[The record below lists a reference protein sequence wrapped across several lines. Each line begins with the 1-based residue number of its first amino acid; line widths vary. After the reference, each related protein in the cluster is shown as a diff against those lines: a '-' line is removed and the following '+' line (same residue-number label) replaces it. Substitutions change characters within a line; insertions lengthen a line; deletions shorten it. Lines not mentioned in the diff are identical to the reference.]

1 MLRARAIPCLLLK
14 GDGLVKTVRFKE
26 PKYVGDPI
34 NAVKIFN
41 EKEVDELIFLDITA
55 TPARREPDFERVRD
69 IASECF
75 MPMCYGGGVRSL
87 DHARKLFNLGVEKV
101 SLNTAAAEQPALIT
115 ELAGVFGNQ
124 SVIVGVDVKRDW
136 LGRPRVF
143 THCGTKN
150 TGREPVEYVRE
161 MEQRGAGE
169 ILLNSVDRDGT
180 MQGFDTELI
189 GEVTRAVQVPVVACG
204 GAGSVAHLGAA
215 VAAGASGVAAGSLFV
230 FTGPHRAVLINYPSP
245 RELRDAFAPTA
256 VAA

>member
-1 MLRARAIPCLLLK
+1 MFRARVIPCLLLK

-55 TPARREPDFERVRD
+55 TPEGRTPSFERVRN

-87 DHARKLFNLGVEKV
+87 EHSRQLFNLGVEKV
-101 SLNTAAAEQPALIT
+101 ALNTAAAETPALIT
-115 ELAGVFGNQ
+115 ELANAFGNQ
-124 SVIVGVDVKRDW
+124 SIIVGVDVKNDW

-150 TGREPVEYVRE
+150 TGRGPVEYIRE
-161 MEQRGAGE
+161 MEERGAGE

-180 MQGFDTELI
+180 MRGFDVELI
-189 GEVTRAVQVPVVACG
+189 REVTKAVHVPVVACG
-204 GAGSVAHLGAA
+204 GAGSVAHLGEA
-215 VAAGASGVAAGSLFV
+215 VTAGASGVAAGSLFV
-230 FTGPHRAVLINYPSP
+230 FTGPHRAVLINYPTAA
-245 RELRDAFAPTA
+245 ELQAISH
-256 VAA
+256 

>member
-1 MLRARAIPCLLLK
+1 MLRPRIIPCLLIHR
-14 GDGLVKTVRFKE
+14 GGLVKTIGFAQ
-26 PKYVGDPI
+26 PTYVGDPI

-55 TPARREPDFERVRD
+55 TPEGRTPSFERVRD

-87 DHARKLFNLGVEKV
+87 EHARQLFNLGVEKV
-101 SLNTAAAEQPALIT
+101 ALNTAAAETPVLIT
-115 ELAGVFGNQ
+115 ELANAFGNQ
-124 SVIVGVDVKRDW
+124 SIIVGVDVKRDW

-150 TGREPVEYVRE
+150 TGRSPVEYVRE
-161 MEQRGAGE
+161 MEERGAGE

-180 MQGFDTELI
+180 MAGFDAELI
-189 GEVTRAVQVPVVACG
+189 REVTQAVQVPVVACG

-230 FTGPHRAVLINYPSP
+230 FTGPHRAVLISYPSVA
-245 RELRDAFAPTA
+245 ELQAISA
-256 VAA
+256 

>member
-1 MLRARAIPCLLLK
+1 MFRARVIPCLLLK

-55 TPARREPDFERVRD
+55 TPEGRTPSFDRVRD

-87 DHARKLFNLGVEKV
+87 EHARQLFNLGVEKV
-101 SLNTAAAEQPALIT
+101 ALNTAAAESPALIT
-115 ELAGVFGNQ
+115 ELANAFGNQ
-124 SVIVGVDVKRDW
+124 SIIVGVDVKSDW

-150 TGREPVEYVRE
+150 TGRVPVEYVRE
-161 MEQRGAGE
+161 MEERGAGE

-180 MQGFDTELI
+180 MHGFDVELI
-189 GEVTRAVQVPVVACG
+189 REVTGVVHIPVVACG

-230 FTGPHRAVLINYPSP
+230 FTGPHRAVLINYPTAS
-245 RELRDAFAPTA
+245 ELNDAFAP
-256 VAA
+256 VSAA

>member
-1 MLRARAIPCLLLK
+1 MFRARVIPCLLLK
-14 GDGLVKTVRFKE
+14 GDGLVKTVRFKD

-55 TPARREPDFERVRD
+55 TPEGRTPSFDRVRD

-75 MPMCYGGGVRSL
+75 MPMCYGGGVRSQE
-87 DHARKLFNLGVEKV
+87 HARQLFNLGVEKV
-101 SLNTAAAEQPALIT
+101 ALNTAAAETPALIT
-115 ELAGVFGNQ
+115 ELANAFGNQ
-124 SVIVGVDVKRDW
+124 SIIVGVDVKRDW

-150 TGREPVEYVRE
+150 TGRAPVEYARE
-161 MEQRGAGE
+161 MEERGAGE

-180 MQGFDTELI
+180 MQGFDDELI
-189 GEVTRAVQVPVVACG
+189 REVTQAVHVPVVACG

-230 FTGPHRAVLINYPSP
+230 FTGPHRAVLINYPTTA
-245 RELRDAFAPTA
+245 ELSDAFAP
-256 VAA
+256 VAAA

>member
-1 MLRARAIPCLLLK
+1 MFRARVIPCLLLK

-41 EKEVDELIFLDITA
+41 DKEVDELIFLDITA
-55 TPARREPDFERVRD
+55 TPENRTPSFDRVRD

-87 DHARKLFNLGVEKV
+87 EHARQLFNLGVEKV
-101 SLNTAAAEQPALIT
+101 ALNSAAAETPALIT
-115 ELAGVFGNQ
+115 ELANAFGNQ
-124 SVIVGVDVKRDW
+124 SIIVGVDVKRDW
-136 LGRPRVF
+136 MGRPRVF
-143 THCGTKN
+143 IRCGTSN
-150 TGREPVEYVRE
+150 TGRVPLEYVRE

-180 MQGFDTELI
+180 MQGFDAELI
-189 GEVTRAVQVPVVACG
+189 REVTQAVHIPVVACG
-204 GAGSVAHLGAA
+204 GAGSVAHLGEA

-230 FTGPHRAVLINYPSP
+230 FTGPHRAVLINYPTAI
-245 RELRDAFAPTA
+245 ELRDAFAP
-256 VAA
+256 VAAEA

>member
-1 MLRARAIPCLLLK
+1 MFRARVIPCLLLK
-14 GDGLVKTVRFKE
+14 GGGLVKTVRFKE

-55 TPARREPDFERVRD
+55 TPERRTPSFDRVRD

-75 MPMCYGGGVRSL
+75 MPMCYGGGVRSME
-87 DHARKLFNLGVEKV
+87 HARQLFNLGVEKV
-101 SLNTAAAEQPALIT
+101 SLNTAAAENPALIT
-115 ELAGVFGNQ
+115 ELANAFGNQ
-124 SVIVGVDVKRDW
+124 SIIVGVDVKRDW

-143 THCGTKN
+143 TRCGTAN
-150 TGREPVEYVRE
+150 TGRVPVDYVRE
-161 MEQRGAGE
+161 MEELGAGE

-180 MQGFDTELI
+180 MQGFDEEMI
-189 GEVTRAVQVPVVACG
+189 REVTRAVHIPVVVCG

-230 FTGPHRAVLINYPSP
+230 FTGPHRAVLINYPTAA
-245 RELRDAFAPTA
+245 ELQAISA
-256 VAA
+256 